1 MNKQRRA
8 EITKAVNMIEEGK
21 AILESVRDEE
31 QDTFDN
37 MPESLQG
44 GEKGSAMEE
53 AVNNLD
59 EAINSLDET
68 VGTVNTVVEG

>member
-8 EITKAVNMIEEGK
+8 EITKAVDMIEAGK
-21 AILESVRDEE
+21 AILENVRDEE

-44 GEKGSAMEE
+44 GEKGTAMEE
-53 AVNNLD
+53 AVSNLD
-59 EAINSLDET
+59 EAISNLEET
-68 VGTVNTVVEG
+68 VSNINAVVEG

>member
-1 MNKQRRA
+1 
-8 EITKAVNMIEEGK
+8 MIEEGK

-68 VGTVNTVVEG
+68 VGTLNTVVEG